1 MYYLQIERG
10 APATITNQMLDIWGI
25 DKNDAVNKLWDYA
38 YKNTMEQNT
47 PEFFNIAEKLYLI
60 WIKMILI
67 QAFMCYL
74 IKTEHSGYLY
84 CFTITQTF

>member
-47 PEFFNIAEKLYLI
+47 PEFFNIAEKL
-60 WIKMILI
+60 
-67 QAFMCYL
+67 
-74 IKTEHSGYLY
+74 
-84 CFTITQTF
+84 